1 MFNNRELLPK
11 ENQNQRPSSKNLSD
25 NVLPPQNSHRNMPPV
40 LQLAKKVGNKAM
52 TQLLQNQK
60 QPRMPLIQRK
70 LKQENLN
77 KMKADHPDAY
87 QQKDFEEAVGDD
99 GKFTD
104 VQADKGLPTFWGMLK
119 EVFGEKNLNAE
130 IFAKTK
136 NELGDTC
143 DRPHSVTALVTK
155 SASKNDR
162 EGLKVVTAI
171 GNLGKEE
178 IFIREG
184 AISGLLA
191 SYEGGHLVGY
201 QILRGQGGDQEW
213 NVAPQDTK
221 NNKES
226 YNNTIEEMLR
236 EARIGT
242 KYEYTVEVK
251 YDQLNF
257 SVDQDQLL
265 KLGILKKIDAD
276 KPWEIQLPVRIPF
289 KWEAKAE
296 MLNNGQFGR
305 PTAGDSSYDQYSEN
319 MDEGN
324 LDYTESDYTARYHL
338 WYSVNRGEDKDYT
351 PGDLEDTKGVTGV
364 RFSMHQALMSDHAK
378 NKDPIAWKGRER
390 VADYGSVQDGLVAE
404 SAGIRKAIDIM
415 YEKNRQ
421 DFLEFEAMEDADQP
435 EDFELVPAVVMDK
448 MVDEEYRS
456 CFIKELR
463 DAKIGKQYDE
473 LKYANE
479 NYLESFSMKDDD
491 LKSLQLE
498 KDHLKDI
505 ETKMNAKDISP
516 DLLKECK
523 AMLQK
528 QSRVIRVIL
537 NHRRERMAYSKIVK
551 KTRPIYKRKWERSV
565 KKSIAAHERFKILK
579 KKSRKTVSDEKNLRD
594 FEWNK
599 NSCRRVETFDGF
611 LKDKIDLRTIDTE

>member
-1 MFNNRELLPK
+1 
-11 ENQNQRPSSKNLSD
+11 
-25 NVLPPQNSHRNMPPV
+25 
-40 LQLAKKVGNKAM
+40 M

-77 KMKADHPDAY
+77 KMKADHPDAF
-87 QQKDFEEAVGDD
+87 QQEDFEKAVGDD

-119 EVFGEKNLNAE
+119 EVFGEKNLNAKV
-130 IFAKTK
+130 FAKTK
-136 NELGDTC
+136 NQLGDTC
-143 DRPHSVTALVTK
+143 DRPHSVTALITK
-155 SASKNDR
+155 SASKNGR
-162 EGLKVVTAI
+162 EGLKLVTAI
-171 GNLGKEE
+171 GNLGDEE
-178 IFIREG
+178 IFMREG
-184 AISGLLA
+184 AITGLLA
-191 SYEGGHLVGY
+191 SYEGGHLIGY
-201 QILRGQGGDQEW
+201 QILRGQGADQEW
-213 NVAPQDTK
+213 NVAPQDAK

-236 EARIGT
+236 EAKIGT

-265 KLGILKKIDAD
+265 QLGILKKIDAD

-296 MLNNGQFGR
+296 MLNDGQFGC

-351 PGDLEDTKGVTGV
+351 SSDLEDTKGVTGV

-404 SAGIRKAIDIM
+404 SAGIRKAIDNM

-421 DFLEFEAMEDADQP
+421 DFNEFEAMEDADQP
-435 EDFELVPAVVMDK
+435 EDFELAPADVMDK
-448 MVDEEYRS
+448 MVDEGYKS

-463 DAKIGKQYDE
+463 DANIEVEYDE

-479 NYLESFSMKDDD
+479 NYLGSFSVKDDD
-491 LKSLQLE
+491 MKLLELE

-505 ETKMNAKDISP
+505 ETKINAKDISTG
-516 DLLKECK
+516 LLKECK

-528 QSRVIRVIL
+528 QSRVLRVIL
-537 NHRRERMAYSKIVK
+537 NHKRERMTYSKIVK
-551 KTRPIYKRKWERSV
+551 KTRPIYQKKWGGAVE
-565 KKSIAAHERFKILK
+565 KSIAAHERLK
-579 KKSRKTVSDEKNLRD
+579 RMKMKKRKTWSDEKILLD
-594 FEWNK
+594 FERNK
-599 NSCRRVETFDGF
+599 NNCRRIETFDGY
-611 LKDKIDLRTIDTE
+611 LKEEILLREIDTE

>member
-1 MFNNRELLPK
+1 MFHNRELLPK
-11 ENQNQRPSSKNLSD
+11 ENHRPSSKNLSD
-25 NVLPPQNSHRNMPPV
+25 NVRSPQNSPRNLPPV

-60 QPRMPLIQRK
+60 QPRMPIIQRK

-77 KMKADHPDAY
+77 KMKADHPDVFE
-87 QQKDFEEAVGDD
+87 QEDFEEAVGDD

-119 EVFGEKNLNAE
+119 EVYGEKNLNAKV
-130 IFAKTK
+130 FAKTK
-136 NELGDTC
+136 KELGDTC
-143 DRPHSVTALVTK
+143 DRPHSVTALITK

-162 EGLKVVTAI
+162 EGLKLVTAI
-171 GNLGKEE
+171 GNLGNEE
-178 IFIREG
+178 ILIREG

-191 SYEGGHLVGY
+191 SYDGGHLVGY
-201 QILRGQGGDQEW
+201 QILRGQGADQEW

-221 NNKES
+221 NNQQS

-236 EARIGT
+236 EAKIGT

-305 PTAGDSSYDQYSEN
+305 PTVGDSSYDQYSEN
-319 MDEGN
+319 MDESN

-338 WYSVNRGEDKDYT
+338 SYSVNRGEDKDFT
-351 PGDLEDTKGVTGV
+351 KKSSELEDTKGVSGI

-390 VADYGSVQDGLVAE
+390 VADYGSVQDGLVVE
-404 SAGIRKAIDIM
+404 SAGIRKAIEKM

-421 DFLEFEAMEDADQP
+421 DFIEFEAMEDADQP
-435 EDFELVPAVVMDK
+435 EAFELAPAVVMDK
-448 MVDEEYRS
+448 MVDEGYRS
-456 CFIKELR
+456 CFIQELR
-463 DAKIGKQYDE
+463 DAEIETEYDE

-491 LKSLQLE
+491 LNSLQLE

-505 ETKMNAKDISP
+505 ETKMNAKDSSP

-523 AMLQK
+523 ALLQK
-528 QSRVIRVIL
+528 QSRVLRVIL
-537 NHRRERMAYSKIVK
+537 NHRRERMTYAKIVK
-551 KTRPIYKRKWERSV
+551 KTRPIYKRKWEKSV
-565 KKSIAAHERFKILK
+565 KKSIDAHERLK
-579 KKSRKTVSDEKNLRD
+579 NMKMKRRKTRSEEQILRD

-599 NSCRRVETFDGF
+599 NNCRRIETFDGY
-611 LKDKIDLRTIDTE
+611 LKGDITLRELEIE

>member
-1 MFNNRELLPK
+1 
-11 ENQNQRPSSKNLSD
+11 
-25 NVLPPQNSHRNMPPV
+25 
-40 LQLAKKVGNKAM
+40 M
-52 TQLLQNQK
+52 TKLLQNQK
-60 QPRMPLIQRK
+60 QSSLPVIQRK

-87 QQKDFEEAVGDD
+87 EQKDFEKAVGDD

-119 EVFGEKNLNAE
+119 EVYGEINLNQKV
-130 IFAKTK
+130 FAKTK
-136 NELGDTC
+136 KDLGDTC
-143 DRPHSVTALVTK
+143 DRPHSVTALITK

-162 EGLKVVTAI
+162 EGLKLVTAI
-171 GNLGKEE
+171 GNLGQEE

-191 SYEGGHLVGY
+191 KYDGGHLVGY
-201 QILRGQGGDQEW
+201 QILRGQGADQQW

-221 NNKES
+221 NNEQS
-226 YNNTIEEMLR
+226 YNNTIEQMLR
-236 EARIGT
+236 ESRIGT

-265 KLGILKKIDAD
+265 NLGILKKIDAD

-289 KWEAKAE
+289 KWEAQAE

-305 PTAGDSSYDQYSEN
+305 PTEGDSSYDQYSEN
-319 MDEGN
+319 MDESN

-338 WYSVNRGEDKDYT
+338 SYSVNRGEDKDYKT
-351 PGDLEDTKGVTGV
+351 ESGDLKDTKGVTGV
-364 RFSMHQALMSDHAK
+364 RFSMHQALMSDSAK

-404 SAGIRKAIDIM
+404 SAGIRKAIEKM
-415 YEKNRQ
+415 YERNRQ
-421 DFLEFEAMEDADQP
+421 DFIEFDAMEDADQP
-435 EDFELVPAVVMDK
+435 EVFDLYPTDVMKQMD
-448 MVDEEYRS
+448 DEGHKS
-456 CFIKELR
+456 FFVQELR
-463 DAKIGKQYDE
+463 NAKIEMEYDE

-479 NYLESFSMKDDD
+479 YYLDSFSMKDDD
-491 LKSLQLE
+491 LKSVQVE
-498 KDHLKDI
+498 KDYWKDI
-505 ETKMNAKDISP
+505 ETKMNVKDMSP

-523 AMLQK
+523 TMLQR
-528 QSRVIRVIL
+528 QSRVLRVII
-537 NHRRERMAYSKIVK
+537 NNKRERLTYSKIVK
-551 KTRPIYKRKWERSV
+551 KTRPIYKEKFDRSV
-565 KKSIAAHERFKILK
+565 KNSIEAHKRLEIIKQKKRKKIL
-579 KKSRKTVSDEKNLRD
+579 EEQILRD

-599 NSCRRVETFDGF
+599 NNCRRIETLEDY
-611 LKDKIDLRTIDTE
+611 LKGKINLREIDTE